1 MKLGQFLLEISLYTV
16 WWCRQLGWELNFCKY
31 EPFEVGLGKIFPCQ
45 GGWCENWVVKTAD
58 YFPLVWEPGVRGL
71 VTCQGYCDGIVC
83 LYLWCV
89 SVSVSQWRALDHGV
103 SSHLTP
109 YTHAPHWSPAV
120 SLHIWNLHL
129 DIRCSLFTISELQL
143 SSRTGPWSVVST
155 QHMVSGKYCQSLVI
169 VASFAS
175 RMIYVGSSTVWVFST
190 CHERVY

>member
-109 YTHAPHWSPAV
+109 HSPPLTGHPLYLSTSEICILTFAAVCLRSQSCSLAPGPDPGQWSACSIWSV
-120 SLHIWNLHL
+120 ANIVRALSSLHHLHHA
-129 DIRCSLFTISELQL
+129 
-143 SSRTGPWSVVST
+143 WS
-155 QHMVSGKYCQSLVI
+155 M
-169 VASFAS
+169 
-175 RMIYVGSSTVWVFST
+175 
-190 CHERVY
+190 